1 MSNVTLQDTNF
12 EAEINFIS
20 LDSVTGNS
28 KYLPIDL
35 ASVSYFEIR
44 DDLINF
50 GLTGNLTFPDWG
62 QLLSKLNFN
71 FGKVN
76 DVDNKDALFNS
87 DEQYI
92 TIKLRD
98 TDMPTDKNGGEVNGY
113 EFIASAKSSASLMS
127 NVTDVKKT
135 VDFEEDLTALLKKIS
150 WEVFADAK
158 GKTLSTLTKSSALPA
173 ILTALLES
181 ATGDRFEIA
190 QDFVERTLSKKSNTL
205 KVTEFLNNQL
215 LDQTSPN
222 SISLYELIQNLYNSI
237 VIGNGGARLNT
248 DTSLPLLKTAYK
260 MGDADSTNVGGRVIE
275 LKELLSIT
283 HLNFIDDYID
293 GKASE
298 NDYTEVYT
306 EEFSIAGGGDMSATE
321 NSSLDNIVEDYNLI
335 KPDIN
340 NLRQTIWGAYK
351 YVSGQPGINALPE
364 RGFNFFVN
372 GFEQGVLRGR
382 KSNLPVIKPSQQKVF
397 TSYEQEQ
404 NKAAPNVLDK
414 DRDINKVLKS
424 FIYLNETMV
433 LNVKGKM
440 YRKPGKFITIKG
452 DMCNSPAEE
461 LWYVI
466 AVKHKFVNGN
476 YTNEITAVRFLAD
489 GETGRR
495 DTDFEKTY
503 PVERKIIFEGH
514 EAKLPGQADSVI
526 TKGPRA
532 KSTTTGISD
541 PVQTGP
547 TLGGEDA
554 SALRNSILNMGGGV
568 TAPSEDD
575 ATTKALDSLKAEGI
589 GDLSTA
595 GDSMLPQLPQYP
607 TPPN

>member
-12 EAEINFIS
+12 EAEINFVS
-20 LDSVTGNS
+20 LDSFTGNS

-71 FGKVN
+71 FGKVK
-76 DVDNKDALFNS
+76 DVNNNDALFNS

-158 GKTLSTLTKSSALPA
+158 GKTLSTLTEASALPA
-173 ILTALLES
+173 IIAALLES
-181 ATGDRFEIA
+181 ATDGRFETA
-190 QDFVERTLSKKSNTL
+190 EEFVERTLSEESSTL
-205 KVTEFLNNQL
+205 RVTEFLYNQL
-215 LDQTSPN
+215 HDQTSPN
-222 SISLYELIQNLYNSI
+222 SISLYELTQNLYNSI
-237 VIGNGGARLNT
+237 VIGSGGARLNT
-248 DTSLPLLKTAYK
+248 DTSLPLLKTVYK
-260 MGDADSTNVGGRVIE
+260 KVDAEGGRVIE
-275 LKELLSIT
+275 LKELLSNR

-335 KPDIN
+335 KPDLN

-351 YVSGQPGINALPE
+351 YVSGTPGINALPE

-404 NKAAPNVLDK
+404 SKAAPNVLNK

-489 GETGRR
+489 GEAKRR
-495 DTDFEKTY
+495 DLKFEKTY
-503 PVERKIIFEGH
+503 PEEKEIIFEGH
-514 EAKLPGQADSVI
+514 DPALPGEVDGPI
-526 TKGPRA
+526 TRRVSGT
-532 KSTTTGISD
+532 STTTGISD

-547 TLGGEDA
+547 VLGGKNVDV
-554 SALRNSILNMGGGV
+554 LGSILDMGGGV
-568 TAPSEDD
+568 IAPSEDD

-589 GDLSTA
+589 GDLPNA
-595 GDSMLPQLPQYP
+595 GDSILPQYT

>member
-12 EAEINFIS
+12 EAEINFVS

-71 FGKVN
+71 FGKVK
-76 DVDNKDALFNS
+76 DVNNNDALFNS

-158 GKTLSTLTKSSALPA
+158 GKTLSTLTNSSALPA

-190 QDFVERTLSKKSNTL
+190 QEFVERTQSKNSNTL
-205 KVTEFLNNQL
+205 KVTEFLYNQL
-215 LDQTSPN
+215 HDQTSPN
-222 SISLYELIQNLYNSI
+222 SISLYELTQNLYNSI
-237 VIGNGGARLNT
+237 VIGTGGARLNA
-248 DTSLPLLKTAYK
+248 DTSLPLLKTVYK
-260 MGDADSTNVGGRVIE
+260 MGDADSNNVGGRVIE

-335 KPDIN
+335 KPDLN

-351 YVSGQPGINALPE
+351 YVSGTPGINALPE

-489 GETGRR
+489 GKSGKRV
-495 DTDFEKTY
+495 TDFEKTY
-503 PVERKIIFEGH
+503 PGGKEIIFEGH
-514 EAKLPGQADSVI
+514 EAALPGQVDGPL
-526 TKGPRA
+526 TKGSRA

-547 TLGGEDA
+547 VLGGKNVDV
-554 SALRNSILNMGGGV
+554 LGSILDLGGGV
-568 TAPSEDD
+568 IAPSEDD

-589 GDLSTA
+589 GDLPNA
-595 GDSMLPQLPQYP
+595 GDSILPQYT